1 MLSPHMLSFWFGI
14 MQDTKTPA
22 QLACASTA
30 VLLQAAV
37 ADPNFIQAQLSD
49 SSAWPALLA
58 ACRPGCSLAAQ
69 QHHQLLTQL
78 DPCWKMLETSH
89 GTVPGAA
96 TRCDTCAAAAASPDR
111 TEPASCD
118 QSQHAAQTG
127 NSCSRDR
134 GSKAEAAAT
143 QRQLAAAGTAGHVAQ
158 LITLF
163 LQTDGGSEPDSINS
177 GYATK
182 QALDAMLHCYVAHA
196 QDAAAPLIAPV
207 WALQRQC
214 QTAEHSTVQHVAD
227 AGGLPWLW
235 TTPTVIRCSAVWGVW
250 ACIDIVHKAVWACI
264 DFISKPSFVWNL
276 PQAGICMT

>member
-1 MLSPHMLSFWFGI
+1 
-14 MQDTKTPA
+14 MQDVKTPA
-22 QLACASTA
+22 QLACAATA

-37 ADPNFIQAQLSD
+37 ADPDFIQAQLSD

-58 ACRPGCSLAAQ
+58 ACRQGCSLAAQ

-78 DPCWKMLETSH
+78 DPCGKTPH
-89 GTVPGAA
+89 GAVTGAT
-96 TRCDTCAAAAASPDR
+96 TRRDTCATAAASPDR

-127 NSCSRDR
+127 NSCSRDK

-163 LQTDGGSEPDSINS
+163 LQTDGRSEPDSINS

-182 QALDAMLHCYVAHA
+182 QALGAMMHCYVANA

-207 WALQRQC
+207 WALQSQC
-214 QTAEHSTVQHVAD
+214 RTAQHSMVQQVAD
-227 AGGLPWLW
+227 AGGLPWLC
-235 TTPTVIRCSAVWGVW
+235 TTPTVIRCSAVW
-250 ACIDIVHKAVWACI
+250 VHGHA
-264 DFISKPSFVWNL
+264 
-276 PQAGICMT
+276 